1 MSRYNRT
8 PIFNLQLVV
17 HQTGLAPDTL
27 RAWEKRYN
35 LPQPDRTSGGH
46 RLYSEYDIEMLK
58 WLVARKEEGMSIG
71 RAVALWRQ
79 LEAEGRDPLEASLNP
94 PQQPSTAT
102 PLATGQAV
110 AQVRQK
116 WIAACLAFNEET
128 AENELAQAFALY
140 PPDTVC
146 LEVLQNGLAEIGELW
161 HRGQATVQQEHFAS
175 ALAMRRLQAIVAALP
190 RPTRT
195 ELILVGCPPEEEHS
209 FGALLLTLLLRR
221 QGWRVTYLGA
231 NVPLNKLSET
241 LATVKPRLV
250 VMPAQRLRAAA
261 TLLEVAS
268 FLKGGHI
275 PLAFGGNIFNQ
286 IPALPARIPGHFL
299 GATLPGA
306 VQKIDHLLTTRL
318 PLPPAIETPAA
329 CGRALEHYQ
338 TRQALIEVDLYFS
351 PFAKELPPVQ
361 LIAANRE
368 LAGNIVAALTLGDIH
383 FADAEITWLE
393 TLLDNH
399 QIPTLRLS
407 RYLTAYQQA
416 ASANLAEAGAPI
428 ITWLERWTKPQEI
441 K

>member
-17 HQTGLAPDTL
+17 HQTGLTPDTL

-35 LPQPDRTSGGH
+35 FPQPDRTSGGH
-46 RLYSEYDIEMLK
+46 RLYSEYDIETLK
-58 WLVARKEEGMSIG
+58 WLLARKEEGMSIG

-79 LEAEGRDPLEASLNP
+79 LEAEGRDPLEAGLNP
-94 PQQPSTAT
+94 PPQPSTAT
-102 PLATGQAV
+102 PIATGQTV
-110 AQVRQK
+110 AKVRQK
-116 WIAACLAFNEET
+116 WIAACLAFDEET

-146 LEVLQNGLAEIGELW
+146 LEVLQSGLAEIGELW
-161 HRGQATVQQEHFAS
+161 YRGQATVQQEHFAS
-175 ALAMRRLQAIVAALP
+175 ALAMRRLQAIVAVLP

-195 ELILVGCPPEEEHS
+195 ELILIGCPPEEEHS

-221 QGWRVTYLGA
+221 EGWRVTYLGA

-241 LATVKPRLV
+241 LASVKPHLV
-250 VMPAQRLRAAA
+250 VMSAQHLRAAA
-261 TLLEVAS
+261 TLLEMAS
-268 FLKGGHI
+268 FLKAEHI

-306 VQKIDHLLTTRL
+306 VQKIEHLLTTRP

-329 CGRALEHYQ
+329 CHRALEHYQ
-338 TRQALIEVDLYFS
+338 ARQALIEAGLYQS
-351 PFAKELPPVQ
+351 Q
-361 LIAANRE
+361 LAAEIPAAQLAAANRE
-368 LAGNIVAALTLGDIH
+368 LAGSITVALALGDIH
-383 FADAEITWLE
+383 FADAEMTWLE

-399 QIPTLRLS
+399 QIPTPRLH

-416 ASANLAEAGAPI
+416 VSANLAEAGAPI
-428 ITWLERWTKPQEI
+428 MTWLEGWTKAQEI
-441 K
+441 E